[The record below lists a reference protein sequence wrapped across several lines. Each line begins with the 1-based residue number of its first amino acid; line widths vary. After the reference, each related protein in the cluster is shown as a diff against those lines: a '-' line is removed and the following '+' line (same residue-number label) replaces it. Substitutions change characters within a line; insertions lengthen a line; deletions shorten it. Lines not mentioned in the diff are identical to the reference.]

1 MKLYSGSG
9 LSVHFRKFQ
18 NRQKLFYVI
27 SNKQASKDSQNNGI
41 FCPAYKIMKHF
52 FYCPEICREP
62 LDSNRKTSNVLT
74 QEHLESLRYVPETHS
89 SHSATLEVD
98 HLLVLENSFSLATHL
113 VCMLA
118 MIQEWGR
125 WGFDI
130 IVWVLAKLPL
140 DFLLSLGLTAVRA
153 TNSGPANRSCQ
164 RTQDSII
171 PVSVSLHMKN
181 GTAENEKY
189 GICYHLLP

>member
-1 MKLYSGSG
+1 MQL
-9 LSVHFRKFQ
+9 
-18 NRQKLFYVI
+18 
-27 SNKQASKDSQNNGI
+27 
-41 FCPAYKIMKHF
+41 
-52 FYCPEICREP
+52 

-74 QEHLESLRYVPETHS
+74 QEHLESLSYVPETHS

-98 HLLVLENSFSLATHL
+98 HLLVSENSFSLATQL

-118 MIQEWGR
+118 MIQEQER

-130 IVWVLAKLPL
+130 IVWVLAKLTL
-140 DFLLSLGLTAVRA
+140 NFLLSLGLTAVRA

-171 PVSVSLHMKN
+171 PVSLSR
-181 GTAENEKY
+181 
-189 GICYHLLP
+189 